1 MNSVNLMGRLTKD
14 PEVRYSTG
22 DKPTAIAKYSIAV
35 NRAFK
40 KDEADFIN
48 IVAFGKDGEFAEK
61 FFKKGD
67 QVGITG
73 RIQTGNYTNKENQK
87 VYTTDVIVEH
97 QYFAQTKSSG
107 GESSSRSTKSNTQ
120 PTTSNGFMNIPD
132 GIDEELPFN

>member
-1 MNSVNLMGRLTKD
+1 MNSVNLLGRLTRD
-14 PEVRYSTG
+14 PEVKYSTG
-22 DKPTAIAKYSIAV
+22 EKPTAIAKYSIAV

-67 QVGITG
+67 QIALTG
-73 RIQTGNYTNKENQK
+73 RIQTGNYTNKEGQK

-107 GESSSRSTKSNTQ
+107 GEASNSSAKPEPVSSK
-120 PTTSNGFMNIPD
+120 SNGFMNIPD